1 MSDTHEHYHHL
12 KWQEQSRKTIA
23 ETPIF
28 DVVQV
33 DRDATDGRRGSF
45 VFVSSADWA
54 HIIAVVSND
63 EGRDCFLMV
72 RQYRQGGECITL
84 EFPGGIIDGTE
95 DASVAALRELKEETG
110 FTADRAERIG
120 ATNPNPAIMDNKVHT
135 FLAHGVRRDS
145 AQDLD
150 PNEIVDVE
158 LVPVDDILAGHRQE
172 FAVHAIMLAGL
183 YWYRAHAGR

>member
-1 MSDTHEHYHHL
+1 MSNRTPEYEHL
-12 KWQEQSRKTIA
+12 RWRETARRTQI

-28 DVVQV
+28 DIVQV
-33 DRDATDGRRGSF
+33 ERTSTDGREGRF

-54 HIIAVVSND
+54 HIIAVVQND
-63 EGRDCFLMV
+63 AGRECFVMV

-95 DASVAALRELKEETG
+95 EASVAALRELKEETG
-110 FTADRAERIG
+110 YTAERAEEIG

-135 FLAHGVRRDS
+135 FLAHGVTRASD
-145 AQDLD
+145 QDLD

-158 LVPVDDILAGHRQE
+158 LVPVQEILAGRKPE
-172 FAVHAIMLAGL
+172 FAAHAIMLAGL
-183 YWYRAHAGR
+183 YWYRAHTGL